1 MGIRKGKPEATFNPA
16 QMPEYPSQCS
26 INRMKPMTC
35 QSNFVTRMSTIEKGE
50 YFSVANSWCSSD
62 TAHIIGDKKSSF
74 FPMRA
79 HQ

>member
-1 MGIRKGKPEATFNPA
+1 MTF
-16 QMPEYPSQCS
+16 
-26 INRMKPMTC
+26 

-62 TAHIIGDKKSSF
+62 TVHIIGDKKSSF
-74 FPMRA
+74 FPMRT